1 MAGLVAASNILL
13 LFLFCACD
21 GGYFAQRNHTR
32 RSFHKYLREK
42 EQIETTTLSTTTVLP
57 TTTTTTTILP
67 RTTTTLWVQKTTS
80 DGGILLLPDDM
91 RPPGL
96 SRVRH
101 ITSPLFKSPDS
112 CHTIISTCSFCN
124 CFTWSK
130 SKIKGLS
137 LIIKSN
143 YTHPPPPKWAY
154 VHYTFNFSSL

>member
-21 GGYFAQRNHTR
+21 GGYFAHRNHTR
-32 RSFHKYLREK
+32 RSFYKYLREK

-96 SRVRH
+96 NRVRH
-101 ITSPLFKSPDS
+101 ITS
-112 CHTIISTCSFCN
+112 
-124 CFTWSK
+124 
-130 SKIKGLS
+130 
-137 LIIKSN
+137 
-143 YTHPPPPKWAY
+143 
-154 VHYTFNFSSL
+154 